1 MTTRQRLAL
10 ASSALCTLFL
20 LAACGGGNPDTAGAE
35 VASIDEGST
44 PTTTDTDSEGD
55 GATSPEDREEA
66 MLEFA
71 ECMRDHGVDMQ
82 DPQFGGDGEGGMIV
96 VEEQAADRDEM
107 QAAQEACE
115 PILEDAMGDLQL
127 DPEQEA
133 EMREE
138 LLEFAECMRDH
149 GIDMPDPVFGDDG
162 RVTMEAAPGERFEPG
177 EEDEEFRAASEACGR
192 ERGPGMVL
200 SGPESEDG

>member
-1 MTTRQRLAL
+1 
-10 ASSALCTLFL
+10 
-20 LAACGGGNPDTAGAE
+20 
-35 VASIDEGST
+35 
-44 PTTTDTDSEGD
+44 
-55 GATSPEDREEA
+55 
-66 MLEFA
+66 MLDFA

-96 VEEQAADRDEM
+96 LEEEAADRDEV

-138 LLEFAECMRDH
+138 LLEFSECMRDH

-162 RVTMEAAPGERFEPG
+162 RVDDGGDSGGAVRT
-177 EEDEEFRAASEACGR
+177 GR
-192 ERGPGMVL
+192 RRRGVQGCQRGVRTRGPGMVIG
-200 SGPESEDG
+200 GPESEDG